1 LHYAIAALGVLAMI
15 AFLPRLFR
23 RFRARAP
30 AWLDCAELQRR
41 LAAGKVMLV
50 DVRQP
55 DEFSAPPGH
64 LPRAINV
71 PLAEVGRRRVELA
84 ARDCPVVIVCK
95 TDRRSAKAAAEL
107 LAAGLND
114 VGVLRGG
121 TVAWHQHGLPLEM

>member
-1 LHYAIAALGVLAMI
+1 MA
-15 AFLPRLFR
+15 RLR
-23 RFRARAP
+23 
-30 AWLDCAELQRR
+30 ELQHR

-55 DEFSAPPGH
+55 EEFSAPPGH
-64 LPRAINV
+64 LPGAINV
-71 PLAEVGRRRVELA
+71 PFAELGRRRAELA

-107 LAAGLND
+107 LAAELID

-121 TVAWHQHGLPLEM
+121 TDAWHQHGLPLEI